1 MNKVIL
7 VGRISSEIELRY
19 TESNIPVA
27 TFSMAINRQH
37 TNQNGER
44 EADFIKVVVWR
55 KPAENLK
62 DYMSKGSR
70 IGVVGSIQTRS
81 YQDAD
86 GNNRYITEVVANEIE
101 YLESKKQGEIA
112 REQEEITPPEKEEKN
127 PFEEFG
133 EQISIDESEL
143 PFAD

>member
-7 VGRISSEIELRY
+7 VGRISSDIELRY

-27 TFSMAINRQH
+27 RCSIAVNRPH
-37 TNQNGER
+37 SNSDGEKK
-44 EADFIKVVVWR
+44 ADFINVVVWR

-70 IGVVGSIQTRS
+70 IGVIGSIQTRS
-81 YQDAD
+81 YDD
-86 GNNRYITEVVANEIE
+86 NNGNKRYVTEVVANEIE
-101 YLESKKQGEIA
+101 FLESKKQ
-112 REQEEITPPEKEEKN
+112 QETTPEPQKEEAKPTPEKN

-133 EQISIDESEL
+133 EQISIEEEEY
-143 PFAD
+143 PFD